1 MVAHLDIIW
10 CDRLGLYFL
19 WGLVQVESRTS
30 NRIQCKPSILSKF
43 VDIDI
48 DCSGLNERRS

>member
-1 MVAHLDIIW
+1 MVAHLYVIW